1 MRIYHLSDIA
11 GRSPCSSYPCP
22 PCPCSSCP
30 CLPCSMSI
38 AHSTFNLNNSADTE
52 VALQELKSS
61 KAHTGRARRPQRKMK
76 LFIPLS
82 VFCNHY
88 DELRLRLQKHMKMWR
103 EKIYRRNPNVSGR
116 AAGNFPRVFY
126 FPDRRAITWLIC
138 LQVWIRPPGYF
149 QSFNPIVNV
158 LLCSVRSSLR
168 KGSSIYYVI
177 IFGGLG
183 RPLPPYVICNHLGL
197 PPPM

>member
-1 MRIYHLSDIA
+1 MRIYNLSDIT
-11 GRSPCSSYPCP
+11 GRNPCSSYHYPCP
-22 PCPCSSCP
+22 PCPCPSCP

-61 KAHTGRARRPQRKMK
+61 KAHTGRARRPQRKIK
-76 LFIPLS
+76 LFFQSLAMTNCDSGYRNIWK
-82 VFCNHY
+82 CG
-88 DELRLRLQKHMKMWR
+88 
-103 EKIYRRNPNVSGR
+103 EKKYVEGNPNELVSGR

-158 LLCSVRSSLR
+158 LLCSARSSLR
-168 KGSSIYYVI
+168 NELFRFHSAKHQCRARHSRS
-177 IFGGLG
+177 L
-183 RPLPPYVICNHLGL
+183 L
-197 PPPM
+197 